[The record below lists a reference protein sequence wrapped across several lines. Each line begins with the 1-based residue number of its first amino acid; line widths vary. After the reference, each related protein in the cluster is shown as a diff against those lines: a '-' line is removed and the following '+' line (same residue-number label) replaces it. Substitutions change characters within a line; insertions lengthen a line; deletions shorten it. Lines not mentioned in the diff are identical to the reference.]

1 MEPEAKYTLVG
12 ASALVLVGLLAAAIV
27 WLLASGKREELQGYT
42 IYFAKQS
49 LEVLE
54 VRSDVRMKGI
64 RVGAV
69 TGFSFSSSRPGTVEV
84 TIGISPKA
92 PVRTSTRAV
101 VDHNLVTSLATIRL
115 VNSDETSALV
125 ERTDAGD
132 PTPVIA
138 EGASQLQQ
146 FSDTANQLAAR
157 VDETLRRVNT
167 LLSNENTATIGATLV
182 NLQDLTKHAGT
193 AIDHLD
199 KTVESIGRTSE
210 QARVALEGVGGDAHK
225 VALTVD
231 ALGTEARTSLREIT
245 GSTSRLTADL
255 SHIADASEALLGN
268 SDIEVRS
275 TSQQLRATA
284 AALGTT
290 ARKFN
295 DPRAAVF
302 GPAAENMGPGEG
314 RR

>member
-12 ASALVLVGLLAAAIV
+12 ASALVLVGLLAAVIV
-27 WLLASGKREELQGYT
+27 WLLASGQRQEVQGYT

-49 LEVLE
+49 LEGLE

-69 TGFSFSSSRPGTVEV
+69 TGFAFSTKRPGTVEV
-84 TIGISPKA
+84 SIGISPKA

-101 VDHNLVTSLATIRL
+101 VDRNLVTSLASIRL
-115 VNSDETSALV
+115 VNDDETSPLV
-125 ERTDAGD
+125 ERSESGD
-132 PTPVIA
+132 PNPVIA
-138 EGASQLQQ
+138 EGSSQLQQ
-146 FSDTANQLAAR
+146 FSDTANELAAR
-157 VDETLRRVNT
+157 ADETMRRISA
-167 LLSNENTATIGATLV
+167 LLSPDNTAAIGATLV
-182 NLQDLTKHAGT
+182 NLQDLTKHAGAT
-193 AIDHLD
+193 VDHLERAVD
-199 KTVESIGRTSE
+199 SVARTSD
-210 QARVALEGVGGDAHK
+210 QARVSLQQLGGDVHR

-231 ALGTEARTSLREIT
+231 GLGSEVRASLREV
-245 GSTSRLTADL
+245 TSSATRVTSDL
-255 SHIADASEALLGN
+255 SHIADASETLLGN
-268 SDIEVRS
+268 SELELRS

-290 ARKFN
+290 ARKLS

-314 RR
+314 KR

>member
-12 ASALVLVGLLAAAIV
+12 ACALVLVGLLAAAVV

-42 IYFAKQS
+42 IYFARQS
-49 LEVLE
+49 LEGLE

-64 RVGAV
+64 RIGAV

-84 TIGISPKA
+84 TIGVSPKA

-115 VNSDETSALV
+115 VNGDETSALV
-125 ERTDAGD
+125 ARTESGD
-132 PTPVIA
+132 PHPVIA
-138 EGASQLQQ
+138 EGSSQLQQ
-146 FSDTANQLAAR
+146 FSDTANELAGRA
-157 VDETLRRVNT
+157 DETMRRVIT
-167 LLSNENTATIGATLV
+167 LLSPANTAAISATLV
-182 NLQDLTKHAGT
+182 NLQDLTQHAGV
-193 AIDHLD
+193 AIEHLD
-199 KTVESIGRTSE
+199 RTVDSIGRTSE
-210 QARVALEGVGGDAHK
+210 QARVALQAVGGDAHQI
-225 VALTVD
+225 AIAVD
-231 ALGTEARTSLREIT
+231 ELGKEAKTSLRDIT
-245 GSTSRLTADL
+245 GSTARLTADL

-268 SDIEVRS
+268 SDLEVRA

-290 ARKFN
+290 ARKFS

-302 GPAAENMGPGEG
+302 GPAAENLGPGEA

>member
-12 ASALVLVGLLAAAIV
+12 ASALVLVGLLAAAVV
-27 WLLASGKREELQGYT
+27 WLLASGKREEVQGYT

-49 LEVLE
+49 LEGLE

-69 TGFSFSSSRPGTVEV
+69 TGFSFSSNRPGTVEV
-84 TIGISPKA
+84 EIGISPKA
-92 PVRTSTRAV
+92 PVRASTRAV
-101 VDHNLVTSLATIRL
+101 VDHNLVTGLASIRL
-115 VNSDETSALV
+115 VNADETSELV
-125 ERTDAGD
+125 ARTDVGD
-132 PTPVIA
+132 PNPVIA
-138 EGASQLQQ
+138 EGSSQLQQ

-157 VDETLRRVNT
+157 ADETMKRIT
-167 LLSNENTATIGATLV
+167 ALLSPENTATISATLV
-182 NLQDLTKHAGT
+182 NLQDLTKHAGAT
-193 AIDHLD
+193 IGHLERAVD
-199 KTVESIGRTSE
+199 SVARTSE
-210 QARVALEGVGGDAHK
+210 QARVSLQQLGGDAHRIA
-225 VALTVD
+225 VNVD
-231 ALGTEARTSLREIT
+231 ELSTQAQTSLREIT
-245 GSTSRLTADL
+245 GSTTRLTADL

-268 SDIEVRS
+268 SDLEVRA

-302 GPAAENMGPGEG
+302 GPAA
-314 RR
+314 

>member
-49 LEVLE
+49 LEGLE

-69 TGFSFSSSRPGTVEV
+69 TGFSFSSNRPGTVEV

-101 VDHNLVTSLATIRL
+101 VDRNLVTSLATIRL
-115 VNSDETSALV
+115 VNDNETSALV
-125 ERTDAGD
+125 ERTDSGD
-132 PTPVIA
+132 PNPVIA
-138 EGASQLQQ
+138 EGESQLQQ

-157 VDETLRRVNT
+157 ADETMQRIT
-167 LLSNENTATIGATLV
+167 ALLSPENTAAISATLV
-182 NLQDLTKHAGT
+182 NLQDLTKHVGV
-193 AIDHLD
+193 AIEHLD
-199 KTVESIGRTSE
+199 RTVDSIGRTSE
-210 QARVALEGVGGDAHK
+210 QARVALLGVGGDAHR

-231 ALGTEARTSLREIT
+231 ELGKEAKTTLREIT
-245 GSTSRLTADL
+245 GSTSRLTADI
-255 SHIADASEALLGN
+255 SHIADTSEALLGN
-268 SDIEVRS
+268 SEREVRA

-290 ARKFN
+290 ARKFS